1 MTLDAE
7 QQPVGCPFAQCG
19 AASICCDLQD
29 INVLGQPKFIV
40 SIKQSRAFAFSNHHN
55 ILTYHLY
62 LGPAAG
68 SSWSLKNK
76 KKPKLTAYKKGPE
89 MARYRRS
96 PFPKLG
102 DATSNGA
109 AL

>member
-1 MTLDAE
+1 
-7 QQPVGCPFAQCG
+7 
-19 AASICCDLQD
+19 
-29 INVLGQPKFIV
+29 V
-40 SIKQSRAFAFSNHHN
+40 SIKQSRAFTSFKHHN

-68 SSWSLKNK
+68 SSWSLKEP
-76 KKPKLTAYKKGPE
+76 KPTAYKKGPE